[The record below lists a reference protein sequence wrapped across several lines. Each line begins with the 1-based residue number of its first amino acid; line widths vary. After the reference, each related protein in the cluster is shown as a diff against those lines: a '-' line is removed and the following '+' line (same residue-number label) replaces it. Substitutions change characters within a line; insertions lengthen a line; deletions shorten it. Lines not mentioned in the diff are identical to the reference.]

1 MDAIYLEDDSW
12 SGDMYPVSD
21 ESGETVYALAGDDMV
36 WGNVG
41 DDTLYGGDGN
51 DLLVGGDGDDT
62 LDGGAGEDLLIGEAG
77 DDTLTGGTEGDLFQF
92 SFELTEGGETTS
104 FTDWLAAQGLQT
116 SGWTQSFFVTQ
127 YNAYLEHLVA
137 KYDLG
142 FDSNGDGKIDVSF
155 HQNEEGAV
163 PYIEGLSDE
172 ELSSMFSASEG
183 VMVYTGKKTQER
195 YYSES
200 FSIGDQI
207 AVTSSDGLDT
217 ITDFNFDEGDR
228 LEFVGLGSDFTL
240 EQFMTFFRVENEDRD
255 GDGKLDTVLRLESDD
270 WSVTVAGVVADSGA
284 DVYGWINFT

>member
-1 MDAIYLEDDSW
+1 MLTTYLNDDP
-12 SGDMYPVSD
+12 YLSD
-21 ESGETVYALAGDDMV
+21 FYIAESDGEIVDALAGDDILI
-36 WGNVG
+36 GSEG
-41 DDTLYGGDGN
+41 DDTLYGGDG
-51 DLLVGGDGDDT
+51 DDILFGLGGDDL
-62 LDGGAGEDLLIGEAG
+62 LDGGADMDILVGAEG
-77 DDTLTGGTEGDLFQF
+77 DDTLTGGTENDLFQF
-92 SFELTEGGETTS
+92 AFEFTEGGETTS

-137 KYDLG
+137 TYDLG

-172 ELSSMFSASEG
+172 ELSAMFSESEG

-217 ITDFNFDEGDR
+217 ITDFSFEEGDR

-240 EQFMTFFRVENEDRD
+240 EQFMNFFRVENADRD
-255 GDGKLDTVLRLESDD
+255 GDGKLDTVLGLESGD
-270 WSVTVAGVVADSGA
+270 WSVTLAGVVADTEA
-284 DVYGWINFT
+284 DVYSWINFT